1 MLLWGESFL
10 LKKKKVG
17 IVLALGAAQRQRASL
32 AAPGAV
38 LQWWKLDMDSALSW
52 EKKWERL
59 DAGGLFGSARGNQG
73 G

>member
-1 MLLWGESFL
+1 M
-10 LKKKKVG
+10 
-17 IVLALGAAQRQRASL
+17 LALDAAQRQRASL

-38 LQWWKLDMDSALSW
+38 LQWWKLHMDSTLSW
-52 EKKWERL
+52 EEKWERL